1 MKTEPQYCAFC
12 RNAAD
17 GPNGLCRVCHR
28 KAELIAAG
36 TFIFTRQAAPPKP
49 RTARYMRRSRTMTVQ
64 CRCGTV
70 FTYPSKNG
78 GARRHCDRCRTT
90 QPETLQ

>member
-1 MKTEPQYCAFC
+1 MNTEPQYCAFC

-36 TFIFTRQAAPPKP
+36 AFIFTRSP
-49 RTARYMRRSRTMTVQ
+49 RRSRARPAI
-64 CRCGTV
+64 CA
-70 FTYPSKNG
+70 
-78 GARRHCDRCRTT
+78 GAGR
-90 QPETLQ
+90 